1 MFANK
6 ERITNVR
13 RNAGSGENDIKA
25 FLGTGSEFEG
35 RMVFNES
42 MLINGTFRGEISS
55 KDTLVV
61 GDTANLQAEVTVGS
75 LIITGHFQ
83 GNIKA
88 RTRVEL
94 RAPAHVSGDI
104 ETPSISIED
113 GVTFNGEIKM
123 IGAVGIKKNG
133 LIAA

>member
-6 ERITNVR
+6 EKITSVR

-61 GDTANLQAEVTVGS
+61 GETANLQAEVTVGT
-75 LIITGHFQ
+75 LIISGRFQ

-88 RTRVEL
+88 RTHVEL

-104 ETPSISIED
+104 ETSSISVED
-113 GVTFNGEIKM
+113 GVTFNGTIKM
-123 IGAVGIKKNG
+123 KGAVETKEKDQ
-133 LIAA
+133 IAA

>member
-13 RNAGSGENDIKA
+13 RTAGSGENDIKA

>member
-6 ERITNVR
+6 ERITSVR
-13 RNAGSGENDIKA
+13 RHAGSGENDIKA

-61 GDTANLQAEVTVGS
+61 GDTANLHAEVTVGS